1 MKIKVFTAQW
11 CNPCKNLKQQLE
23 KENLVSNIE
32 IIDVE
37 QDREQAIKYGIR
49 SIPTTVIVDNEGNVV
64 RTISSSQQQLEAIRE
79 SSV

>member
-1 MKIKVFTAQW
+1 MKIKVFVGSF